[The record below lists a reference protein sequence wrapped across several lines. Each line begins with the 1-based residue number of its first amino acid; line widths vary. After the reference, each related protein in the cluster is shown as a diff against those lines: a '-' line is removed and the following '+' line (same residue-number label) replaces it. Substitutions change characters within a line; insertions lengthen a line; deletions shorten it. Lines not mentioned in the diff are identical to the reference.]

1 MNIRH
6 ALSTAVMQLL
16 QPLVRVLL
24 RHGMAYDE
32 FAELARRAYVQVAER
47 DFTLQGRKQTTSRI
61 SVITG
66 LNRKEVARLQAINA
80 QGDPAG
86 DELAHTLNRAAK
98 VVVGWMHEHADASGV
113 PTPLTSEQ
121 FAELV
126 RRHSGDMPARAVLDE
141 LRHEGSVAAGEDGRY
156 VLTPGV
162 YGAKSTDA
170 GRVMLLGQ
178 HAADLLGSIEHNLS
192 HPKEQSYLQQRV
204 FADHI
209 PADRV
214 DLVRQQLREAGL
226 QTLDRVEELLIPQ
239 DAGDAR
245 PGPGARRVT
254 LGIYYYE
261 QPTPGTDADGTPPP
275 DTTTDRTAKPKR
287 PRSGEEP

>member
-6 ALSTAVMQLL
+6 ALSAAVMQLL

-66 LNRKEVARLQAINA
+66 LNRKEVARLQALAA
-80 QGDPAG
+80 QGDAEG
-86 DELAHTLNRAAK
+86 AELAHTMNRAAK
-98 VVVGWMHEHADASGV
+98 VVVGWMHEHKQPDGSPALLDN
-113 PTPLTSEQ
+113 EQ
-121 FAELV
+121 FAALV

-141 LRHEGSVAAGEDGRY
+141 LRHDGAVGVADDGRY
-156 VLTPGV
+156 LLSPDG
-162 YGAKSTDA
+162 YGPRATDM
-170 GRVMLLGQ
+170 RKISLLGQ
-178 HAADLLGSIEHNLS
+178 HAADLLGTIEHNIG
-192 HPKEQSYLQQRV
+192 HPPELAYLQQRV

-214 DLVRQQLREAGL
+214 EQLRNRLRETGL
-226 QTLDRVEELLIPQ
+226 HSLAQARELLIAQ
-239 DAGDAR
+239 DAGDTPPA
-245 PGPGARRVT
+245 PGARRVT
-254 LGIYYYE
+254 LGVYYYE
-261 QPTPGTDADGTPPP
+261 QPAPGAAEEETSAPGIPMVA
-275 DTTTDRTAKPKR
+275 TTR
-287 PRSGEEP
+287 PGEPT

>member
-66 LNRKEVARLQAINA
+66 LNRKEVARLQAFNA

-98 VVVGWMHEHADASGV
+98 VVVGWMHEHTLADGSAAAIDAD
-113 PTPLTSEQ
+113 Q
-121 FAELV
+121 FAALV
-126 RRHSGDMPARAVLDE
+126 KRHSGDMPARAVLDE
-141 LRHEGSVAAGEDGRY
+141 LRHDGAVVVNEDGRY
-156 VLTPGV
+156 QLKPGA

-170 GRVMLLGQ
+170 GRIVLLGQ
-178 HAADLLGSIEHNLS
+178 HAADMLGSIEHNLRE
-192 HPKEQSYLQQRV
+192 PKERAYLQQRV
-204 FADHI
+204 FAENI
-209 PADRV
+209 PPERV
-214 DLVRQQLREAGL
+214 DAVRLRLRELGQNAL
-226 QTLDRVEELLIPQ
+226 AETRERLIAD
-239 DAGDAR
+239 DAGDTPPA
-245 PGPGARRVT
+245 PGARRVT
-254 LGIYYYE
+254 LGVYYFE
-261 QPTPGTDADGTPPP
+261 EPAPVPPP
-275 DTTTDRTAKPKR
+275 P
-287 PRSGEEP
+287 GETP